1 MLRPGIRRDRPAAAA
16 LAGVP
21 TGNFGMIQLADGS
34 TVRGAKKGG
43 ITDHIAGPHLIP
55 NVGRE
60 AMVPAE
66 CVRRNR
72 PVRRPV
78 AKPQPKAKQPAE
90 HEVMPPSKRRGNP
103 QAEKRRTRS
112 YSPRKAR
119 SEHGSPPRIQHRSR
133 SRDSNSSAPSEPED
147 REEEEVS
154 VPRKE
159 VSEEEKRRVRL
170 LDEEARERERKRQ
183 EEERRM
189 LAELEEARKKRQ
201 ELEAARRKNL
211 GGAFALTEDDIDAEE
226 DKDNQKARAAREL
239 ARAEE
244 RRAAR
249 ERLTHKD
256 AAPGASNPAASSRD
270 YPERSSSSAL
280 VQAAPMRMVNK
291 DSVTAADIDGS
302 LHEHKFAK
310 VWKDWDASKKDDPGE
325 IARQFMRVSAVKRRG
340 YCPPKRSMWS
350 RSRSRSRSRRRQ

>member
-1 MLRPGIRRDRPAAAA
+1 
-16 LAGVP
+16 
-21 TGNFGMIQLADGS
+21 MIQLADGS

-66 CVRRNR
+66 CVRRSRPPKR
-72 PVRRPV
+72 PVP
-78 AKPQPKAKQPAE
+78 KPAAKAKQPAVT
-90 HEVMPPSKRRGNP
+90 EVVPSSKRRRGH
-103 QAEKRRTRS
+103 QADRKRERS
-112 YSPRKAR
+112 RSPRKAR
-119 SEHGSPPRIQHRSR
+119 SEQRSPRRIEHRSR
-133 SRDSNSSAPSEPED
+133 SKDSESSAPVEPEAPEQ
-147 REEEEVS
+147 EEAVS
-154 VPRKE
+154 AVRRE
-159 VSEEEKRRVRL
+159 VSEEDKRRARI
-170 LDEEARERERKRQ
+170 LDEEATERERKRQEEAIERERKRQ

-226 DKDNQKARAAREL
+226 DEDNQKARAAREL

-256 AAPGASNPAASSRD
+256 AAPGTGNPAASSGS
-270 YPERSSSSAL
+270 YPERSSSSAI
-280 VQAAPMRMVNK
+280 VAAGAPMRLVNK

-340 YCPPKRSMWS
+340 YCPPKRTMWS
-350 RSRSRSRSRRRQ
+350 RSRSRSRSRRR